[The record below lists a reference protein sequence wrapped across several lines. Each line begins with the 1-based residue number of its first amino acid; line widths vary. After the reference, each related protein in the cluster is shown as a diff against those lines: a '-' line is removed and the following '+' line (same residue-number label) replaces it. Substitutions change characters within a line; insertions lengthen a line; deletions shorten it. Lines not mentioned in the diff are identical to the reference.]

1 MTFNA
6 LSSTEQTTL
15 KVKQQALLLLGRW
28 ANAKLSHLTAPS
40 SNAAIKKAKY
50 LLNWTEDASIQ
61 SLRLLFDQIA
71 LKQGTHH
78 QNYTTPKAIS
88 NQLPAIPYPTSVS
101 SPDLTA
107 YKAEVKGAIESLSI
121 PNFNNLSLLSIFLE
135 KYGSYL
141 SFINNDVAFWDTV
154 KATSAVASILAH
166 DELDTEK
173 FTLIAGDLSG
183 IQEFIYTISADG
195 ALRSLRARSFYLELV
210 TEEITQQL
218 LEKLRLPRS
227 CVIYVGGGNLY
238 LLASAKEETQQI
250 ITNLQNEINQWLLET
265 FQGKV
270 YLTLAGCQFPT
281 EDIANQSF
289 ANHWQN
295 TVQRLAKQKEQKFA
309 NQIHQLLAVQN
320 SYEPCQVC
328 YRDDVQILK
337 PLNPNE
343 ADSVSACHTCREMWQ
358 LGSQLFRMQGIAR
371 SRQKEF
377 SNSVFY
383 LPFAFPNETI
393 YYHLIE
399 QIPNLDDPETTL
411 FLINNWSIND
421 YQSSTPTIPLLLG
434 NYGKLSESEEE
445 SGFMRAEEMTNI
457 ATEMGGIGRIG
468 YLRMDVDNLGQIF
481 AKGLGKLQTLPRIA
495 SLSRQMSYFFK
506 VYLNSLAQNRDENL
520 PEFSQQLTAR
530 SRNNLMFIYAGG
542 DDLFISGVWQDVVEF
557 AFDIYQ
563 SFRGYT
569 GNHPEITL
577 SGGIH
582 LAETK
587 FPLYKAAEYSGNAEE
602 SAKNN
607 GRNSLSLFNEPLKW
621 EEWLGRQDITISQ
634 LLSLD
639 QETKN
644 YLGQDIY
651 LPLFGILPFVKII
664 NDAEFGY
671 PRSFVQNLLV
681 TAKLQK
687 QKLEEYKQIDS
698 RDVYYYLHLPKIAY
712 TLARVPKSMKENTHF
727 SAISSSLK
735 KPCNAPYYKAIATW
749 LDLLNR
755 SSQ

>member
-15 KVKQQALLLLGRW
+15 KVKQQALLLLGQW
-28 ANAKLSHLTAPS
+28 ANAKLPHLAEPS

-50 LLNWTEDASIQ
+50 LLNWTEDTSIQ

-71 LKQGTHH
+71 LKQGTHY
-78 QNYTTPKAIS
+78 QNYTIPKAIS
-88 NQLPAIPYPTSVS
+88 NQLPTVPYPTDTT
-101 SPDLTA
+101 PNLTP
-107 YKAEVKGAIESLSI
+107 YKAEVKDAIENLSVAD
-121 PNFNNLSLLSIFLE
+121 FNNLSLLSIFLE
-135 KYGSYL
+135 KYGSCL

-154 KATSAVASILAH
+154 KATSAVASILDNNEDA
-166 DELDTEK
+166 EYLN
-173 FTLIAGDLSG
+173 LVAGDLSG
-183 IQEFIYTISADG
+183 IQDFIYTISADG

-210 TEEITQQL
+210 TEEITQRL

-238 LLASAKEETQQI
+238 LLASAKEETQQV
-250 ITNLQNEINQWLLET
+250 ITNLRDEVNQWLLKT

-270 YLTLAGCQFPT
+270 YLTLTGCQFPV

-289 ANHWQN
+289 AHHWQE
-295 TVQRLAKQKEQKFA
+295 TVQQLAKQKEQKFA
-309 NQIHQLLAVQN
+309 NQIEQLLAVQN

-328 YRDDVQILK
+328 YRDDVPKLK

-343 ADSVSACHTCREMWQ
+343 ADSVSACPTCREMWQ
-358 LGSQLFRMQGIAR
+358 LGSQLFKIKGIAR

-383 LPFAFPNETI
+383 LPFKFPNETI
-393 YYHLIE
+393 YYHLLE
-399 QIPNLDDPETTL
+399 KIPNFDDRNTTL
-411 FLINNWSIND
+411 FLINNWSINN

-434 NYGKLSESEEE
+434 NYGKLTENDEE
-445 SGFMRAEEMTNI
+445 SGLMRAEEMTEI
-457 ATEMGGIGRIG
+457 ATEMGGIGKVG
-468 YLRMDVDNLGQIF
+468 YLRMDVDSLGQIF

-506 VYLNSLAQNRDENL
+506 VYLNSLAQHRDENL
-520 PEFSQQLTAR
+520 PESGKQLTAR
-530 SRNNLMFIYAGG
+530 SRKNLMFIYAGG
-542 DDLFISGVWQDVVEF
+542 DDLFISGVWQNVVEF

-563 SFRGYT
+563 AFRSYT
-569 GNHPEITL
+569 GDHPEITL
-577 SGGIH
+577 SGGIE
-582 LAETK
+582 LAQTK
-587 FPLYKAAEYSGNAEE
+587 FPLYKAAETSGDAEE
-602 SAKNN
+602 AAKNN
-607 GRNSLSLFNEPLKW
+607 GRNSLTLFGETFNW
-621 EEWLGRQDITISQ
+621 EEWLGRQDVKISEIS
-634 LLSLD
+634 SLD

-644 YLGQDIY
+644 YFGQDIY
-651 LPLFGILPFVKII
+651 LPLFGILPFVKILD
-664 NDAEFGY
+664 DAEVGY
-671 PRSFVQNLLV
+671 PRSFLQNLLV

-687 QKLEEYKQIDS
+687 QKLEEYKQTDS

-712 TLARVPKSMKENTHF
+712 TLARVPKSMKENTYF

-735 KPCNAPYYKAIATW
+735 TPCNAPYYKAIATW

-755 SSQ
+755 SSY